1 MAKLSSKE
9 IDAIIAKVQAKA
21 KPELEKLDE
30 ADLKKYKLPKELED
44 FIPKIFKAAKLQAQ
58 QNEINEE
65 LQKLSNEYR
74 EIKRNLDYKHINF
87 GYMVN
92 YLSDV
97 FKQITNTKPTTI
109 TKEDKETLRKLFYY
123 ASTGKSH
130 TFNSRKLEQELI
142 LAGITKDFDLE
153 KLVNN
158 FKNYIE

>member
-1 MAKLSSKE
+1 MAKLSTKE

-58 QNEINEE
+58 QKEINEE

-74 EIKRNLDYKHINF
+74 EIKRNLDDKHINF

-92 YLSDV
+92 YFSDV
-97 FKQITNTKPTTI
+97 FNRITNTKPATI

>member
-1 MAKLSSKE
+1 MAKLSTKE
-9 IDAIIAKVQAKA
+9 IAAIIAKVQAKA

-30 ADLKKYKLPKELED
+30 ADLKKYELPKELED

-58 QNEINEE
+58 QKEINEE

-97 FKQITNTKPTTI
+97 FNQITNTKPATI